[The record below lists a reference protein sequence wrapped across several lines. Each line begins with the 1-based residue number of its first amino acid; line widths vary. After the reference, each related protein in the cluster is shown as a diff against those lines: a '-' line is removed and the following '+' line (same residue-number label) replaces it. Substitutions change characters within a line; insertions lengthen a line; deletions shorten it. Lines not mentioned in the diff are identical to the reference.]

1 MILPLLCPILFVA
14 ASPEPARAGQDL
26 PVLRAHSPTIDV
38 RDGTRLQKGKW
49 TADPSLA
56 LDTYAVQRSRARKTV
71 TFQSDLG
78 SLSFD
83 VEPGGS
89 YEFLVLLDD
98 KPCRTRISARA
109 RSAQRAAGQAGP
121 ETIPL
126 AFEHGKL
133 HLSGRLNGS
142 QPLDLL
148 FDTGADTTVLYPS
161 GARKGAHLVLDGT
174 TLNVGTGGATTR
186 GTSSDNTLA
195 IGGLCWEHESVLSIE
210 KQADEADGIVGYNVF
225 EDKVLELDFER
236 MQLLVHDA
244 LPPLADSF
252 SKVALLWQGGLT
264 AVDGTFGNG
273 ALRATGPLVLDT
285 GGSGTLMVG
294 QALLEQNGLR
304 GTLEVLGT
312 SVSRGVGSGTLRN
325 ELVLVP
331 ELELAGFTLANVPAH
346 MQLGSTSTGGTLCLD
361 VLDRFHLLIDY
372 THDEAWFRPNTRF
385 HEPFER
391 PGSFRERL
399 PLVLGAVLLVLALVF
414 AVRRLRG
421 NSVPRAS

>member
-1 MILPLLCPILFVA
+1 M
-14 ASPEPARAGQDL
+14 
-26 PVLRAHSPTIDV
+26 LRAHSPAIDV

-49 TADPSLA
+49 IADPSLA
-56 LDTYAVQRSRARKTV
+56 LDTYVVQRSSARKTV

-83 VEPGGS
+83 VDPGGS
-89 YEFLVLLDD
+89 QEFLVLLDD

-109 RSAQRAAGQAGP
+109 RSAQRVADAAGP
-121 ETIPL
+121 ESIPL
-126 AFEHGKL
+126 AFAHGKL
-133 HLSGRLNGS
+133 HLSGRLNDS
-142 QPLDLL
+142 APLDLL

-161 GARKGAHLVLDGT
+161 AAKKGARLVLDGT
-174 TLNVGTGGATTR
+174 TLNIGTGGATTR

-195 IGGLCWEHESVLSIE
+195 IGGLRWEHESVLAIE

-252 SKVALLWQGGLT
+252 TKVALLWQGGLT
-264 AVDGTFGNG
+264 AVDGTLASG
-273 ALRATGPLVLDT
+273 ALRSTGPLVLDT
-285 GGSGTLMVG
+285 GGSGTLLVS
-294 QALLEQNGLR
+294 QALLEQNSLR
-304 GTLEVLGT
+304 ATLEVLGT

-325 ELVLVP
+325 EIVLVP

-346 MQLGSTSTGGTLCLD
+346 MQLGSTSPAGTLCLD
-361 VLDRFHLLIDY
+361 VLERFHLLIDY
-372 THDEAWFRPNTRF
+372 PHNEAWFRPNARF

-391 PGSFRERL
+391 PGSFRDRL

-414 AVRRLRG
+414 ALRRALGKR
-421 NSVPRAS
+421 VPRAG

>member
-1 MILPLLCPILFVA
+1 M
-14 ASPEPARAGQDL
+14 
-26 PVLRAHSPTIDV
+26 LRAHSPTIDV
-38 RDGTRLQKGKW
+38 REGARLQKGKW

-56 LDTYAVQRSRARKTV
+56 LDTYAVQRSSARKTV

-89 YEFLVLLDD
+89 CEFIVLLDD

-109 RSAQRAAGQAGP
+109 RSAQRVDGP
-121 ETIPL
+121 SGPVTIPL
-126 AFEHGKL
+126 AFERGKL
-133 HLSGRLNGS
+133 HLSGRLNDS
-142 QPLDLL
+142 EPLDLL

-161 GARKGAHLVLDGT
+161 SAKKGARLELDGT
-174 TLNVGTGGATTR
+174 SLNFGTGGATTR

-195 IGGLCWEHESVLSIE
+195 IGGLRWEHESVLAIE

-236 MQLLVHDA
+236 MQLVVHDA

-264 AVDGTFGNG
+264 AVDGTLASG
-273 ALRATGPLVLDT
+273 ALSSTGPLVLDT
-285 GGSGTLMVG
+285 GGSGTLMLS
-294 QALLEQNGLR
+294 QALLEQHGLR
-304 GTLEVLGT
+304 TTLDVLGT
-312 SVSRGVGSGTLRN
+312 SVSRGVGSATLRN
-325 ELVLVP
+325 EIVLIP
-331 ELELAGFTLANVPAH
+331 QLQLAGFTLENVPAH
-346 MQLGSTSTGGTLCLD
+346 MQLGGLSPGGTLCMD

-372 THDEAWFRPNTRF
+372 PRDEVWFRPNARF

-391 PGSFRERL
+391 PGSFRDRI
-399 PLVLGAVLLVLALVF
+399 PLVLGAALLILALVF
-414 AVRRLRG
+414 ALRRALGKR
-421 NSVPRAS
+421 VPRAG